1 VHLLQDA
8 RARSNG
14 SLKACVLD
22 ELETAIKPDLC
33 IASCGFFLMALASL
47 GLTDLPLVPTM
58 MFGIVVALL
67 VGVVAYENWRVMRLK
82 YRSGY
87 HGTGLTDAEP
97 RHRPWR
103 EMSPWMR
110 ALRASLLICWAVALI
125 SVCTVGFIETVALRQ
140 PKTADAQFVHP
151 HNIKGVMRFFTDRQE
166 SIYAVAK
173 PLMFDFG
180 AIFLALMV
188 VFRHVEENLREQK
201 MRDFL
206 DRLTTE
212 E

>member
-1 VHLLQDA
+1 
-8 RARSNG
+8 
-14 SLKACVLD
+14 
-22 ELETAIKPDLC
+22 
-33 IASCGFFLMALASL
+33 MALASL

-58 MFGIVVALL
+58 MIGIAVLL

-87 HGTGLTDAEP
+87 HGAGLTDAEP

-125 SVCTVGFIETVALRQ
+125 SICTVGFLETVALRQ
-140 PKTADAQFVHP
+140 PKIADAQFVHP
-151 HNIKGVMRFFTDRQE
+151 HNIKGVIRFFTDRQE

-173 PLMFDFG
+173 PLMFGFG
-180 AIFLALMV
+180 AICLALMV
-188 VFRHVEENLREQK
+188 VFRRVEENWREQK
-201 MRDFL
+201 LLDCL